1 MNLDHSAL
9 WNAFASGDDE
19 AFRHLYRL
27 CYPELLAFGRG
38 RTQDIERIKD
48 AINQTFA
55 YFWEKRDSLSKVTA
69 ARSYIYTSF
78 SRKLSGLSAAN
89 EGLLIP
95 VDLLPEEPG
104 DFQASPEA
112 LLIRRKEESNLQQ
125 HIALAISKL
134 SARKRE
140 LIRLRYY
147 EGLAHEEICRQT
159 GLSSRTV
166 YNKLHESVQFLKAE
180 LQFLSP
186 GEKNLFKLFA
196 AGG

>member
-9 WNAFASGDDE
+9 WNAFTSGDDE
-19 AFRHLYRL
+19 AFRQLYRL
-27 CYPELLAFGRG
+27 CYPQLMAFGRK
-38 RTQDIERIKD
+38 RTRDMERIKD

-55 YFWEKRDSLSKVTA
+55 YFWEKRESLSRVTA

-78 SRKLSGLSAAN
+78 SRKLSGLTDLN
-89 EGLLIP
+89 QGFLIS
-95 VDLLPEEPG
+95 VELLPDEPG
-104 DFQASPEA
+104 DIQASPEN

-147 EGLAHEEICRQT
+147 EGLGHEEICRQT

-186 GEKNLFKLFA
+186 GEKDLFRLFA
-196 AGG
+196 AM

>member
-1 MNLDHSAL
+1 MNLDHTAL

-19 AFRHLYRL
+19 AFRQLYRR
-27 CYPELLAFGRG
+27 CYPELMAFGRK
-38 RTQDIERIKD
+38 RTQDVERIKD

-55 YFWEKRDSLSKVTA
+55 YFWEKRDSLGRVTA

-78 SRKLSGLSAAN
+78 SRKLSGLSDMN

-95 VDLLPEEPG
+95 FDHLPDEPG
-104 DFQASPEA
+104 DAQASPEY
-112 LLIRRKEESNLQQ
+112 LLIHRKEESSLQQ

-147 EGLAHEEICRQT
+147 EGLGYEEICRQT

-186 GEKNLFKLFA
+186 REKDLFRPFA
-196 AGG
+196 AM

>member
-1 MNLDHSAL
+1 MNSDHSAL
-9 WNAFASGDDE
+9 WNAFISGDDE

-27 CYPELLAFGRG
+27 CYPELIAFGKKRS
-38 RTQDIERIKD
+38 QDAERIKD

-55 YFWEKRDSLSKVTA
+55 YFWEKRHSLDKVTA

-78 SRKLSGLSAAN
+78 SRKLSGLSDPSK
-89 EGLLIP
+89 GQVIP
-95 VDLLPEEPG
+95 I
-104 DFQASPEA
+104 DFIQYDPADMLVSPEA
-112 LLIRRKEESNLQQ
+112 LLIGRKEASKLQQ

-147 EGLAHEEICRQT
+147 EGLGHEEICRKT

-166 YNKLHESVQFLKAE
+166 YNKLYESVQFLKAE
-180 LQFLSP
+180 LAFLSP
-186 GEKNLFKLFA
+186 SEEDLVNFFLRIS
-196 AGG
+196 

>member
-9 WNAFASGDDE
+9 WNAFAAGDDE
-19 AFRHLYRL
+19 AFRQLYRL
-27 CYPELLAFGRG
+27 CYPELVAFGRK
-38 RTQDIERIKD
+38 RTQDTERIKD

-55 YFWEKRDSLSKVTA
+55 YFWEKRESLSRVTA

-78 SRKLSGLSAAN
+78 SRKLSGLTDSN
-89 EGLLIP
+89 EGILVP
-95 VDLLPEEPG
+95 VDLLPDEPG
-104 DFQASPEA
+104 DPQSSPEN

-147 EGLAHEEICRQT
+147 EGLKHEEICRQT

-186 GEKNLFKLFA
+186 GEKDLFRLFA
-196 AGG
+196 AM

>member
-1 MNLDHSAL
+1 MNLDHSTL
-9 WNAFASGDDE
+9 WNAFAAGDDE
-19 AFRHLYRL
+19 AFRQLYRL
-27 CYPELLAFGRG
+27 CYPQLLAFGRQ
-38 RTQDIERIKD
+38 RTHDLERVKD

-55 YFWEKRDSLSKVTA
+55 YFWEKRESLSKVTA

-78 SRKLSGLSAAN
+78 SRKLSGLTDFN

-95 VDLLPEEPG
+95 VDHLPDEPG
-104 DFQASPEA
+104 DFQASPES

-147 EGLAHEEICRQT
+147 EGLPHEEICRQT